1 MFDSSLDSERVF
13 GHDGRVDRTGV
24 RRRGR
29 TRLAVILTLSLAGA
43 AWAGP
48 VVRALGGGPEQ
59 RPVTRGTYVVQAGDT
74 LWSIAEHLSPG
85 EDPRPVV
92 DALTTVNGLEAG
104 ALVPGEA
111 ILVPAGV

>member
-1 MFDSSLDSERVF
+1 MFESSLDSERVF
-13 GHDGRVDRTGV
+13 GHDGTVSRTDV
-24 RRRGR
+24 RRRGG

-48 VVRALGGGPEQ
+48 ALRGLGGAAEP
-59 RPVTRGTYVVQAGDT
+59 RPVGRDTYVVQAGDT
-74 LWSIAEHLSPG
+74 LWSIAERLSPG

-92 DALTTVNGLEAG
+92 DALTHVNGLEAG
-104 ALVPGEA
+104 ALVPGQA